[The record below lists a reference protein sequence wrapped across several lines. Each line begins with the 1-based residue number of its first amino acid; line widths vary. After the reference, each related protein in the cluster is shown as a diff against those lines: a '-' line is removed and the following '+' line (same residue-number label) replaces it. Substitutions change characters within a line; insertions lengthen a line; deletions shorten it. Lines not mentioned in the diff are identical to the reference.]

1 MARRVRRIWAASLLA
16 LAAGSQVLTPAQAAE
31 PLSSG
36 GFDAALA
43 QAHAAEPLSSSG
55 FDAALAQADQRFVAG
70 DLPGALQ
77 LLEPVCSQSDRPECA
92 FALGAI
98 QHGLGHC
105 QEALLQYRRY
115 RELAPAGEHRAE
127 VDAALEDV
135 ESQCGMA
142 PSTAATSPSTPSHP
156 NPTSAPFLLPGLS
169 LAATPAAAAP
179 AVAASAVA
187 ASSLPDAGI
196 PSVKPAPDSLNR
208 ALVLGSFA
216 LSGAAAAS
224 GLVFGILAAHS
235 ASRCDRQQTYDQT
248 FIDECEHQGPRYQ
261 GLWQGFAVA
270 SAGFLGVGLSLWWF
284 DPNSSAAVGV
294 AAGSVPALQLRHRF

>member
-1 MARRVRRIWAASLLA
+1 MARRVKRIWAASLLA
-16 LAAGSQVLTPAQAAE
+16 LAARNQM
-31 PLSSG
+31 
-36 GFDAALA
+36 LA
-43 QAHAAEPLSSSG
+43 PAHAAEPAPSSG
-55 FDAALAQADQRFVAG
+55 FDAALAQADQRFIAG

-77 LLEPVCSQSDRPECA
+77 LLEPVCSRSDRPECA

-105 QEALLQYRRY
+105 PDALLQYRRY

-135 ESQCGMA
+135 ESQCGKA
-142 PSTAATSPSTPSHP
+142 PTTAATSPSVSPIQTSPSGG
-156 NPTSAPFLLPGLS
+156 AFLLPGLS
-169 LAATPAAAAP
+169 LAATPATAAP
-179 AVAASAVA
+179 AVG
-187 ASSLPDAGI
+187 ASSLPDASM
-196 PSVKPAPDSLNR
+196 PSAQPAPDSLNR

-216 LSGAAAAS
+216 LSAATAAS
-224 GLVFGILAAHS
+224 SLVFGILAAHS
-235 ASRCDRQQTYDQT
+235 ASRCERQQTYDQA

-270 SAGFLGVGLSLWWF
+270 SAGFLGVGLSLWWL

-294 AAGSVPALQLRHRF
+294 AAGGVPTLQLQHRF